1 MTTFPLSG
9 LEKVVWDLS
18 FNYLRNSKGITL
30 ILLRLEIKGVIRIQ
44 IQTEPY
50 GNNYGKHN
58 EARAVVDEGKKGKQK
73 NPEGSVISLP
83 NEGKGV
89 REPLLDGNIVG

>member
-1 MTTFPLSG
+1 MTGPKLVLVLT
-9 LEKVVWDLS
+9 

-30 ILLRLEIKGVIRIQ
+30 ILLRYEIKDVIRIQ

-58 EARAVVDEGKKGKQK
+58 EARAVVDDRKKRKQK
-73 NPEGSVISLP
+73 KPEGNVISLP

-89 REPLLDGNIVG
+89 REPLLDGNVVG